1 MLNYRAQGFS
11 NKFSILGMQCHVW
24 NVKSKSLFCQDVDL
38 VIEYVYDQFF
48 ALIELQPYENY
59 GIGSDFSKKYS
70 VSI

>member
-1 MLNYRAQGFS
+1 
-11 NKFSILGMQCHVW
+11 MQCHVW

-38 VIEYVYDQFF
+38 VIEHIYDQFF